1 MSWTMAPSDD
11 SLLSMRYTNVFIYIL
26 TAIRVSTTERTTKN
40 DFVRKRRVACLRRG
54 GWNTAT
60 PQNRSNNKHVSVDYS

>member
-1 MSWTMAPSDD
+1 MAPSDD

-54 GWNTAT
+54 G
-60 PQNRSNNKHVSVDYS
+60 